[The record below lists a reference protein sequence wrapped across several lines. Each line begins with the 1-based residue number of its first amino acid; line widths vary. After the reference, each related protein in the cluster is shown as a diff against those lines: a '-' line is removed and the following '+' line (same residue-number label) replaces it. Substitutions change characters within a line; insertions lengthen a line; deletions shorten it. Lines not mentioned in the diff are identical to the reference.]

1 MQGCL
6 NYTLLD
12 EILEDKNIDLS
23 YLQSLANLQFRTFG
37 FYHLNIWIQFVQTL
51 GIYYIYTTYLDNCI
65 APACLS
71 PLVLTLPHKKIN
83 HI

>member
-51 GIYYIYTTYLDNCI
+51 GIYYIYATYLDNCI
-65 APACLS
+65 AAACLS
-71 PLVLTLPHKKIN
+71 LLVLTLPHKKIN